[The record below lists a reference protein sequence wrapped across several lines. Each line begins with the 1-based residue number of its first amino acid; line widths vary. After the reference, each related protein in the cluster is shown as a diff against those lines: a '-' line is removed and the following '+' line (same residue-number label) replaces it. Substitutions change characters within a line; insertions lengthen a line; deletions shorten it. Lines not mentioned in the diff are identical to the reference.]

1 MKKKMI
7 SVFALSAVSAGALSA
22 AEPIVSNVKAV
33 QGLGSRN
40 VTVSYT
46 LSNEPAVITV
56 DVQTNR
62 GDDVW
67 VSIGAERQMNITG
80 DMNKLVQP
88 GSRAIVWKARN
99 DWPDQLITGGNI
111 RFAVSAWTT
120 NAPPDY
126 MVVDLN
132 AATPAE
138 SVTYYASTNFI
149 PGGVADVRYKTTHIL
164 MRKIPAAGVKWK
176 MGSPEDESGRMTDWN
191 GALWEK
197 QHDVILSDDYYMA
210 VFETTQKQFSKFNPW
225 HRSHPNNSQ
234 SIDGLTASPIYDTYP
249 LNRMYYTNFRGT
261 DKGLGWPENHDVD
274 DSSYIGMLRA
284 ATGLEFDL
292 PTEAQ
297 WEFACRAGTTSAYC
311 CGFEST
317 GKPNEHIY
325 SIEGIGEYA
334 VFTYNKVGTMSPVG
348 QKKPNNFG
356 LYDMM
361 GNVREMCL
369 DWKGDYPADGGT
381 YVDPRGAKKPVSLNL
396 DADSVV
402 IIRGGFYNSIA
413 DHLRSA
419 ARATCKVNNWDDSVG
434 FRLVCPAV
442 AK

>member
-138 SVTYYASTNFI
+138 SVTY
-149 PGGVADVRYKTTHIL
+149 
-164 MRKIPAAGVKWK
+164 
-176 MGSPEDESGRMTDWN
+176 
-191 GALWEK
+191 
-197 QHDVILSDDYYMA
+197 
-210 VFETTQKQFSKFNPW
+210 
-225 HRSHPNNSQ
+225 
-234 SIDGLTASPIYDTYP
+234 
-249 LNRMYYTNFRGT
+249 
-261 DKGLGWPENHDVD
+261 
-274 DSSYIGMLRA
+274 
-284 ATGLEFDL
+284 
-292 PTEAQ
+292 
-297 WEFACRAGTTSAYC
+297 
-311 CGFEST
+311 
-317 GKPNEHIY
+317 
-325 SIEGIGEYA
+325 
-334 VFTYNKVGTMSPVG
+334 
-348 QKKPNNFG
+348 
-356 LYDMM
+356 
-361 GNVREMCL
+361 
-369 DWKGDYPADGGT
+369 
-381 YVDPRGAKKPVSLNL
+381 
-396 DADSVV
+396 
-402 IIRGGFYNSIA
+402 
-413 DHLRSA
+413 
-419 ARATCKVNNWDDSVG
+419 
-434 FRLVCPAV
+434 
-442 AK
+442 